1 MKKFLYMFI
10 VVLILIG
17 SSVAFVRFYSY
28 IMAREVTGVIV
39 NVEKPVAPM
48 AIVGSEQANQRLAEK
63 QLFSYAVAIQI
74 NDGEIV
80 TASTE
85 DRQWSVAE
93 KGKCAVA
100 KFYPYP
106 PWEFDKAGTYYGARL
121 LKLYDCPKSQET
133 AQ

>member
-1 MKKFLYMFI
+1 MKKFFYTI
-10 VVLILIG
+10 VFVLILMG

-28 IMAREVTGVIV
+28 IFAKEVKGIII
-39 NVEKPVAPM
+39 NVEKPTAPM
-48 AIVGSEQANQRLAEK
+48 AIVGSENANQKLVEK

-74 NDGEIV
+74 EDGEIM

-93 KGKCAVA
+93 KGKCVVA

-106 PWEFDKAGTYYGARL
+106 PWEFDKSGTYFGARL
-121 LKLYDCPKSQET
+121 LRMHDCPK

>member
-1 MKKFLYMFI
+1 MKKFFYMLI
-10 VVLILIG
+10 AVLVFLG
-17 SSVAFVRFYSY
+17 SSVVFVRFYSY
-28 IMAREVTGVIV
+28 IFARQIEGVII

-48 AIVGSEQANQRLAEK
+48 TIVGSDQANQRLAEK
-63 QLFSYAVAIQI
+63 QLFSYAVAIQVK
-74 NDGEIV
+74 DGEIA

-106 PWEFDKAGTYYGARL
+106 PWEFDKAGTYFGARL
-121 LKLYDCPKSQET
+121 LKLYDCPQAK
-133 AQ
+133 

>member
-1 MKKFLYMFI
+1 MKKFFYAI
-10 VVLILIG
+10 VFVLILMG

-28 IMAREVTGVIV
+28 IFAKEVKGIII
-39 NVEKPVAPM
+39 NVEKPTAPM
-48 AIVGSEQANQRLAEK
+48 AIVGSENANQKLAEK
-63 QLFSYAVAIQI
+63 QLFSYAVAIQVE
-74 NDGEIV
+74 DGEIM

-93 KGKCAVA
+93 KGKCVVA

-106 PWEFDKAGTYYGARL
+106 PWEFDKSGTYFGARL
-121 LKLYDCPKSQET
+121 LRMHDCPK